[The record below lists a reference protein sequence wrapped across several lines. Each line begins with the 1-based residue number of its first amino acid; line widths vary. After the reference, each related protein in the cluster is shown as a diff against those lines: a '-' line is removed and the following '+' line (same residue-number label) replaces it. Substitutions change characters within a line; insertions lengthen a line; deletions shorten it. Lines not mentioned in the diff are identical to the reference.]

1 MAVAPGHYRLG
12 PDNGRIVL
20 RTFREGL
27 GARAGHDLV
36 IDVTRWSGELVVNE
50 DKNLAAIDA
59 KIDMNSW
66 IVREGNGGI
75 KPLTDRDRR
84 EITTTARRVL
94 SVQQHPEAEFTAARF
109 TPAGDGGGTLDG
121 TFTLTGV
128 ERPLRV
134 QVSQLGP
141 DRYRAT
147 GTVVQSSYGI
157 KPYTGFFG
165 ALKVR
170 DAVDFE
176 VEAGVGAQDV
186 SRMNRRG
193 G

>member
-36 IDVTRWSGELVVNE
+36 IDVPRWSGELTVND
-50 DKNLAAIDA
+50 DKTLASIEAT
-59 KIDMNSW
+59 IDMTSW
-66 IVREGNGGI
+66 IVRQGNGGI

-94 SVQQHPEAEFTAARF
+94 STQRHPEARFAAGRF
-109 TPAGDGGGTLDG
+109 APAGDDAGTLEG
-121 TFTLTGV
+121 TFTLNGV
-128 ERPLRV
+128 ERPLRL
-134 QVSQLGP
+134 QVSQVGQN
-141 DRYRAT
+141 RYRAT
-147 GTVVQSSYGI
+147 GSVVQSSYGI

-176 VEAGVGAQDV
+176 VEADVRAQD
-186 SRMNRRG
+186 G
-193 G
+193 LG

>member
-1 MAVAPGHYRLG
+1 MAVAPGHHRLG

-36 IDVTRWSGELVVNE
+36 IDVTRWSGELTVND
-50 DKNLAAIDA
+50 DKTLASIAA
-59 KIDMNSW
+59 TIDMNSW

-94 SVQQHPEAEFTAARF
+94 SVQQHPEAEFTAARL

-121 TFTLTGV
+121 TFTLAGV
-128 ERPLRV
+128 ARPLRL
-134 QVSQLGP
+134 QVSQVAP

-147 GTVVQSSYGI
+147 GTVVQSAYGI

-176 VEAGVGAQDV
+176 VEAEVRAQD
-186 SRMNRRG
+186 G
-193 G
+193 PG